1 MGNIVSVHVSVL
13 DNEHELCAAALARLV
28 KERSAEAM
36 KQVLQTYQ
44 QHFAH
49 EEELLDEH
57 LYSDIK
63 NNGGGGGF
71 SADGSARTSH
81 FEDHK
86 RLIREIVE
94 ELQKMDSNGYATASN
109 GFVNRVLRNFEQHAN
124 RYDDAYAERLSNAL
138 ITADDEEFEMFD

>member
-1 MGNIVSVHVSVL
+1 MALPLLPLLGVVAEFIVGFGAR
-13 DNEHELCAAALARLV
+13 AATRKYGAKAV
-28 KERSAEAM
+28 AEAM

-94 ELQKMDSNGYATASN
+94 ELQKMDLNISLLKVT
-109 GFVNRVLRNFEQHAN
+109 
-124 RYDDAYAERLSNAL
+124 
-138 ITADDEEFEMFD
+138 